1 MENMYQ
7 ICFYGG
13 LILAIALFVL
23 TVILFFVLRI
33 PHTIGELTG
42 SNARKSIKGMSKGA
56 SKTLSQS
63 VTKKEQAKYYN
74 VGTGKITV
82 KEAAGEPAN
91 SNSGEI
97 PSEEETEVLGA
108 GRLAPSE
115 EVTEVLGA
123 GRFAADEEATDV
135 LIDTDEEATAV
146 LSSKEFDNDAATD
159 VLTGGAGE
167 DEATDVLT
175 TDYADG
181 DEATDVLT
189 TDYAGGDE
197 ATDILTGND
206 GFDNDAAT
214 DVLTGNI
221 PAFGGTAEKPQWEAK
236 SAGRGINNPKI
247 RVITNV
253 IVVNTEEKL

>member
-74 VGTGKITV
+74 VGAGKITV
-82 KEAAGEPAN
+82 KEAAGEQAI

-123 GRFAADEEATDV
+123 GRFAADEDATDV
-135 LIDTDEEATAV
+135 LTDTDEEATAV
-146 LSSKEFDNDAATD
+146 LGSKEFDNDAPTD

-167 DEATDVLT
+167 DEATDVLAT
-175 TDYADG
+175 EGESG

>member
-82 KEAAGEPAN
+82 KEAVGEQAN

-115 EVTEVLGA
+115 EETEVLGA

-135 LIDTDEEATAV
+135 LTDTDEEATAV
-146 LSSKEFDNDAATD
+146 LGSKEFDNDAP
-159 VLTGGAGE
+159 
-167 DEATDVLT
+167 
-175 TDYADG
+175 
-181 DEATDVLT
+181 TDVLT

-221 PAFGGTAEKPQWEAK
+221 PAFGGTAEKQQWEAK

>member
-97 PSEEETEVLGA
+97 PSEEE
-108 GRLAPSE
+108 
-115 EVTEVLGA
+115 TEVLGA

>member
-82 KEAAGEPAN
+82 KEAAGEQAN

-123 GRFAADEEATDV
+123 GRFAADEDATDV

-167 DEATDVLT
+167 DEATDVLAT
-175 TDYADG
+175 EGESG